1 MISWDECGRDGP
13 CDPSRLCDTDSSRYA
28 EYLLPCGAVSED
40 TDVRDGRSSRWDD
53 HRAQRRVELVDA
65 SIKAIRLH
73 GAGVGMDEIAAAAG
87 TSKTVVYRHFS
98 DRAGLYRAVAERVEG
113 QILRDLSAPVVGGG
127 VGDAADGRVLLRSL
141 IEPYLRLVERDP
153 ELYRFIVSPPPG
165 SGDDA
170 TSEISSRVTREI
182 RDRLL
187 DLLAVTGRPD
197 LDAGVWAT
205 ALVGSV
211 RAVADEWVAHTGP
224 FADLGRAELT
234 DQLTD
239 LMWTG
244 LAAIW
249 PTSS

>member
-1 MISWDECGRDGP
+1 
-13 CDPSRLCDTDSSRYA
+13 
-28 EYLLPCGAVSED
+28 VSEA
-40 TDVRDGRSSRWDD
+40 TDVRDGRSTRWDD
-53 HRAQRRVELVDA
+53 HRAQRRVELLDA
-65 SIKAIRLH
+65 TVKAIRRH

-98 DRAGLYRAVAERVEG
+98 DRAGLYRAIAERVEG
-113 QILRDLSAPVVGGG
+113 QILHELSTPVV
-127 VGDAADGRVLLRSL
+127 AEATTTNADGRDLLRSL

-153 ELYRFIVSPPPG
+153 ELYRFVVSPPPG

-170 TSEISSRVTREI
+170 TSEISSRVTREV

-187 DLLAVTGRPD
+187 DLLAITGRPG

-211 RAVADEWVAHTGP
+211 RAVADEWVEHTGP
-224 FADLGRAELT
+224 FADLDRAELT

>member
-1 MISWDECGRDGP
+1 VS
-13 CDPSRLCDTDSSRYA
+13 DTT
-28 EYLLPCGAVSED
+28 EI
-40 TDVRDGRSSRWDD
+40 RDGRSSRWDD
-53 HRAQRRVELVDA
+53 HRAQRRVELLDA
-65 SIKAIRLH
+65 TIKAIRRH

-98 DRAGLYRAVAERVEG
+98 DRAGLYRAIAERVEG
-113 QILRDLSAPVVGGG
+113 QILHELSTPVVADPAAGN
-127 VGDAADGRVLLRSL
+127 ADGRDLLRSL
-141 IEPYLRLVERDP
+141 VEPYLRLVERDP
-153 ELYRFIVSPPPG
+153 ELYRFVVSPPPG

-170 TSEISSRVTREI
+170 TSEISSRVTREV
-182 RDRLL
+182 RDRLV
-187 DLLAVTGRPD
+187 DLLALTGRAD

-211 RAVADEWVAHTGP
+211 RAVADEWVGHTGP
-224 FADLGRAELT
+224 FAGLDRAELT

-239 LMWTG
+239 LLWTG

>member
-1 MISWDECGRDGP
+1 
-13 CDPSRLCDTDSSRYA
+13 
-28 EYLLPCGAVSED
+28 VSEA
-40 TDVRDGRSSRWDD
+40 TDVRDGRSTRWDD
-53 HRAQRRVELVDA
+53 HRAQRRVELLDA
-65 SIKAIRLH
+65 TIKAIRRH

-98 DRAGLYRAVAERVEG
+98 DRAGLYRAIAERVEG
-113 QILRDLSAPVVGGG
+113 QILHDLSTPVASG
-127 VGDAADGRVLLRSL
+127 ASRTNADGRDLLRNL

-153 ELYRFIVSPPPG
+153 ELYRFVVSPPPG

-170 TSEISSRVTREI
+170 TSEISSRVTREV

-187 DLLAVTGRPD
+187 DLLAETGRPD

-211 RAVADEWVAHTGP
+211 RAVADEWVGHTGP
-224 FADLGRAELT
+224 FADLDRAELT

-249 PTSS
+249 PTSA